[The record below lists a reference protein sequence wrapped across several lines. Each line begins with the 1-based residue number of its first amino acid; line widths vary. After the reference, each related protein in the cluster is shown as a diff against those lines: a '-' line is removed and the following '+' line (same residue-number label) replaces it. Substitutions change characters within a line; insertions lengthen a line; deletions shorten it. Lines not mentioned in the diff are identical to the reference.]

1 MSYIDV
7 PRRAFFVRWLLIAIV
22 GLGVAAGPGWVGTAF
37 AGDHGPRQEPLQT
50 TGQGQGQEEQ
60 GSDPEANLPY
70 LFAVYIVTW
79 AAFFGY
85 VFVMSRRR
93 KEMQREIEALRMEL
107 AEREGASSRSKPAP
121 TGQQTQPEEKD
132 VASGRT

>member
-1 MSYIDV
+1 MSYINV
-7 PRRAFFVRWLLIAIV
+7 PRRALLVRWLLIAIV

-37 AGDHGPRQEPLQT
+37 AGDHGSRQEPLQT

-107 AEREGASSRSKPAP
+107 AEREGASSGSKPAP
-121 TGQQTQPEEKD
+121 TRQQTQPEEKD